1 MAAKRAA
8 AKPPAAI
15 RTDGTTEIQN
25 WAILGLDLSL
35 ARTGYAVLLTE
46 GGRRSWREIGSYT
59 QDSAPDTWARAQAYA
74 IGIGMALEQ
83 IWMECIRSRGGRW
96 GLAIVM
102 EYPDP
107 ENSYLMGLNQVIQ
120 ASLWNPTIPY
130 YTHFAEL
137 RRMFVNANT
146 LRSVMGLPPG
156 STKADNQR
164 VAQTF
169 LPTGG
174 YPNLD
179 TDACDAVLL
188 CQYAAWGI
196 DLLQHR
202 PEQVPPKAQLSLAK
216 PGVKV
221 KVKVNSKNG
230 EVMSRKET
238 QAALLYNPELWTK
251 IELPTTII
259 LKKANAVA
267 KKARLEAFTLYI

>member
-1 MAAKRAA
+1 MAKAAKQLV
-8 AKPPAAI
+8 I
-15 RTDGTTEIQN
+15 RTDGKTEIQN

-35 ARTGYAVLLTE
+35 ARTGTAVLYHR
-46 GGRRSWREIGSYT
+46 GGGLAWGETGSYT
-59 QDSAPDTWARAQAYA
+59 QSSEPDTWARSQAYA
-74 IGIGMALEQ
+74 VGIGMTLER
-83 IWMECIRSRGGRW
+83 IWQCCRELGGSW
-96 GLAIVM
+96 GLAVVL

-107 ENSYLMGLNQVIQ
+107 ENSFLMGLNQVIQ
-120 ASLWNPTIPY
+120 ASLWNPSIPY
-130 YTHFAEL
+130 YADFAEL
-137 RRMFVNANT
+137 RRMFVNAST

-169 LPTGG
+169 LPMGG